1 MLDVGFVFLKFIL
14 LELRN
19 YGFFSVIVIVFLGWF
34 LGLLFVKA
42 NFRNRGLLGLILRAF

>member
-19 YGFFSVIVIVFLGWF
+19 YGFFSVIVIVFLGLVF
-34 LGLLFVKA
+34 GVVVCEGEF
-42 NFRNRGLLGLILRAF
+42 